1 MNILITGAKGFIG
14 KNLIAQLNN
23 IKEGKAKEE
32 RLSDLTLLEYDID
45 TDPAL
50 LGDYCQKADFVSSGG
65 VNRPKEQSEFMKGTR
80 IYFYAAGYLKKIRQ
94 NALLCLLRLFRP
106 S

>member
-23 IKEGKAKEE
+23 IKEGKVKEE
-32 RLSDLTLLEYDID
+32 RISSDLTLLEYDID

-50 LGDYCQKADFVSSGG
+50 LGDYCQKADFVFHLAG
-65 VNRPKEQSEFMKGTR
+65 VNRPKEQLSLIH
-80 IYFYAAGYLKKIRQ
+80 IYSNCHVSITWNSYGIL
-94 NALLCLLRLFRP
+94 
-106 S
+106 